1 MAVKQNTRKYT
12 LDATLTETESATL
25 TLEELRAFME
35 HNDEYNPR
43 VRAVTFEVDDA
54 VSDPS

>member
-12 LDATLTETESATL
+12 LDAALTDTESATL